1 MGKIGCAAKR
11 HEKLRLAG
19 PKVVT
24 FREPM
29 EALNA
34 LEPAQFEILIT
45 PARFP
50 VGQLNGVALGQMARM
65 KRPWIKVVFT
75 IAAENLEYTEG
86 IGEAVIAPIDV
97 PELWPR

>member
-1 MGKIGCAAKR
+1 MIVIDQDNVSCVSATLGRAR
-11 HEKLRLAG
+11 AG
-19 PKVVT
+19 DVQV
-24 FREPM
+24 
-29 EALNA
+29 NA
-34 LEPAQFEILIT
+34 LETGQFEILIT

>member
-1 MGKIGCAAKR
+1 
-11 HEKLRLAG
+11 
-19 PKVVT
+19 
-24 FREPM
+24 
-29 EALNA
+29 
-34 LEPAQFEILIT
+34 
-45 PARFP
+45 
-50 VGQLNGVALGQMARM
+50 MARM

>member
-1 MGKIGCAAKR
+1 MDQDNVSCVSATLGRAR
-11 HEKLRLAG
+11 AG
-19 PKVVT
+19 DVQV
-24 FREPM
+24 
-29 EALNA
+29 NA
-34 LEPAQFEILIT
+34 LETGQFEILIT

-75 IAAENLEYTEG
+75 IATENLEYTEG

>member
-1 MGKIGCAAKR
+1 MHQDNVSCVSATLGRAR
-11 HEKLRLAG
+11 AG
-19 PKVVT
+19 DVQV
-24 FREPM
+24 
-29 EALNA
+29 NA
-34 LEPAQFEILIT
+34 LETGQFEILIT

>member
-1 MGKIGCAAKR
+1 MDQDNVSCVSATLGRAR
-11 HEKLRLAG
+11 AG
-19 PKVVT
+19 DVQV
-24 FREPM
+24 
-29 EALNA
+29 NA
-34 LEPAQFEILIT
+34 LETGQFEILIT
-45 PARFP
+45 PARSP

>member
-1 MGKIGCAAKR
+1 MDQDNVSCVSATLGRAR
-11 HEKLRLAG
+11 AG
-19 PKVVT
+19 DVQV
-24 FREPM
+24 
-29 EALNA
+29 NA
-34 LEPAQFEILIT
+34 LETGQFEILIT

-50 VGQLNGVALGQMARM
+50 VGQLNGVALSQMARM